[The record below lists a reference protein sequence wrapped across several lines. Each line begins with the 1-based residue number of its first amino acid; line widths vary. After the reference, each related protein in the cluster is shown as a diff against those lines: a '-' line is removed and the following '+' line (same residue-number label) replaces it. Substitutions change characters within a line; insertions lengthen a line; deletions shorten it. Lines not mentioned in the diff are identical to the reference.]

1 MKKSATKSTLCFG
14 ELLLRLAFEA
24 DGLWLNKHAFT
35 VYPAGAEANVACA
48 LAKWNIPVSYFTAL
62 PDNAIGWD
70 LKNELTERG
79 VDTSSIRMEG
89 TRMGLYY
96 LPTGKDIKKGGVIYD
111 RAESSFAQL
120 QKGVINWNEIL
131 QGHDWFHVSA
141 ISPALTAHTAE
152 LCVEALQAASKMGL
166 TISIDLNFR
175 AALWKYGQQP
185 PAVMPR
191 LVEHADIIMGN
202 IWSAQSLLGIP
213 LDEKKCQ
220 MAGRDEFVALS
231 KSTAIEIQNRYSKCK
246 TVAHTFRFDEG
257 QGILYYATLYNQGKQ
272 LVSADYQ
279 SVRVVD
285 KVGSGDCFMAGLI
298 YGHFHGLDLQMTLD
312 YATAAAFAKLGE
324 HGDTINK
331 TDAEIKS
338 ILRTVKS

>member
-1 MKKSATKSTLCFG
+1 MNSPNTKSTLCFG

-24 DGLWLNKHAFT
+24 DGIWLNKHAFT
-35 VYPAGAEANVACA
+35 VYPAGAEANVASA
-48 LAKWNIPVSYFTAL
+48 LAKWKIPVSYFSAL

-70 LKNELTERG
+70 LKNSLDERG
-79 VDTSSIRMEG
+79 IDTAQIRMEG
-89 TRMGLYY
+89 SRMGLYY

-111 RAESSFAQL
+111 RAGSSFGQL
-120 QKGVINWNEIL
+120 TKGVINWEEIL

-152 LCVEALQAASKMGL
+152 LCEEALQAASKMGL
-166 TISIDLNFR
+166 TISIDLNYR

-185 PAVMPR
+185 PKIMPA
-191 LVEHADIIMGN
+191 LVQHADLIMGN

-213 LDEKKCQ
+213 LDEKKSQ
-220 MAGRDEFVALS
+220 SATRPEFIALS
-231 KSTAIEIQNRYSKCK
+231 EATAVEIQKRFPKCK

-257 QGILYYATLYNQGKQ
+257 HGILYYATLYNQAKQ
-272 LVSADYQ
+272 LVSAEYRSAQ
-279 SVRVVD
+279 VVD

-298 YGHFHGLDLQMTLD
+298 YGHFHGLDLQLTLD

-324 HGDTINK
+324 HGDIINK
-331 TDAEIKS
+331 TDVEIKS
-338 ILRTVKS
+338 IMHSAKS